1 MRKFNII
8 LFSEV
13 NSKFGM
19 PFFKRL
25 YNCGHF
31 NIKAFVTTPEGQLC
45 SYYIGESDPVDLEK
59 YAKEHDIPVYRPRNI
74 KSADFIF
81 EMSKYNPDYI
91 LIANYQK
98 IFSQELIDLPKYLT
112 LNFHPSPLPRYAGLN
127 PFFWMARN
135 DEKNSGVSCIA
146 LSPKIDGGKI
156 VKQLPVKLSGNET
169 TREVRDIL
177 FSKSL
182 TLLDKVINDIVEN
195 KISVKDQD
203 LKKRK
208 YYSNPTEKD
217 MTLTNDM
224 DIEEAIH
231 ILNACFPNGAIANIN
246 GKNLRVNRSNSN
258 NGIKFDLKDG
268 KVLLDE
274 VNKA

>member
-1 MRKFNII
+1 MKKFNII

-19 PFFKRL
+19 PFFERL

-31 NIKAFVTTPEGQLC
+31 NIKAFVTTPKGKLC
-45 SYYIGESDPVDLEK
+45 SYYIGESNPVNLEK
-59 YAKEHDIPVYRPRNI
+59 YAKDNNIPVYRPQNI
-74 KSADFIF
+74 KDTDFIS

-91 LIANYQK
+91 LVANYQK

-127 PFFWMARN
+127 PFFWMSRN
-135 DEKNSGVSCIA
+135 GEKDSGVSCIA

-182 TLLDKVINDIVEN
+182 TLLDEVINDIVANE
-195 KISVKDQD
+195 ISLRDQN
-203 LKKRK
+203 LKNRQ

-217 MTLTNDM
+217 MTLTKDM
-224 DIEEAIH
+224 SIDEAEH
-231 ILNACFPNGAIANIN
+231 VLNACFPNGAIVSVN
-246 GKNLRVNRSNSN
+246 GESLRVNRSNSD
-258 NGIKFDLKDG
+258 NGIEFDLKDG
-268 KVLLDE
+268 KILLEE

>member
-1 MRKFNII
+1 MKKFNII

-19 PFFKRL
+19 PFFERL

-31 NIKAFVTTPEGQLC
+31 NIKAFVTTPKGKLC
-45 SYYIGESDPVDLEK
+45 SYYIGESNPVNLEK
-59 YAKEHDIPVYRPRNI
+59 YAKNHNIPVYRPQNI
-74 KSADFIF
+74 KSTNFIS
-81 EMSKYNPDYI
+81 EMLKYNPDYI
-91 LIANYQK
+91 LVANYQK

-135 DEKNSGVSCIA
+135 GEKSSGVSCIA
-146 LSPKIDGGKI
+146 LSPRIDGGKI

-182 TLLDKVINDIVEN
+182 TLLDEVINDIVEN
-195 KISVKDQD
+195 KISLKDQD
-203 LKKRK
+203 LKNRQ

-217 MTLTNDM
+217 MTLTHDM
-224 DIEEAIH
+224 NIEEAKH
-231 ILNACFPNGAIANIN
+231 MLNACFPNGAIVNIN
-246 GKNLRVNRSNSN
+246 GESLKVNRSNSD
-258 NGIKFDLKDG
+258 NGIEFDLKDG
-268 KVLLDE
+268 KIMLE
-274 VNKA
+274 GVNKA